1 MKSETQQDREADLYL
16 ARQFGHSFVREPNP
30 QQVRA
35 DFDRVFKD
43 DCEALEQYEF
53 GVVEEDQKRLALG
66 MSRIE
71 FQAYHAAK
79 QTSRPVKRRSNG
91 HV

>member
-16 ARQFGHSFVREPNP
+16 ARQFGHSFVRESNP

-35 DFDRVFKD
+35 DFDRVFKGD
-43 DCEALEQYEF
+43 SEALEQYEF

-66 MSRIE
+66 MSRVE
-71 FQAYHAAK
+71 FQAYHASK
-79 QTSRPVKRRSNG
+79 QTPRSVKRRSHG

>member
-1 MKSETQQDREADLYL
+1 MKSETPQEREADLYL

-30 QQVRA
+30 QQVRV
-35 DFDRVFKD
+35 DFDRIFKD
-43 DCEALEQYEF
+43 DSEALEQFEL

-66 MSRIE
+66 MSRVK
-71 FQAYHAAK
+71 FQAYHATK
-79 QTSRPVKRRSNG
+79 QTPRSVKRRSHG

>member
-16 ARQFGHSFVREPNP
+16 ARQFGHSFVRESNS
-30 QQVRA
+30 QQVRV
-35 DFDRVFKD
+35 DFDRVFKGD
-43 DCEALEQYEF
+43 SEALEQFEF
-53 GVVEEDQKRLALG
+53 GVVEEDQKRLTLG
-66 MSRIE
+66 MSRAE

-79 QTSRPVKRRSNG
+79 QTPRSVKRRSHG

>member
-30 QQVRA
+30 HQVRA
-35 DFDRVFKD
+35 DFDRVFKGD
-43 DCEALEQYEF
+43 SEALEQYDF
-53 GVVEEDQKRLALG
+53 GVAEENQKRLALR
-66 MSRIE
+66 MSRTE

-79 QTSRPVKRRSNG
+79 QTPRSVKRRSHG
-91 HV
+91 RV

>member
-35 DFDRVFKD
+35 DFDRVFKGD
-43 DCEALEQYEF
+43 SEALEQYEF

-66 MSRIE
+66 MSRTE

-79 QTSRPVKRRSNG
+79 QTPRSVKRRSHG